1 MSGERA
7 PERVA
12 TLISHSHPPF
22 PTEAVRL
29 VAAAAVDAGWR
40 LVATAQELEK
50 HGEAAAGIEPV
61 DQLPQ
66 QADLCVVLGGDGS
79 ILHALRHFAGSGV
92 PVFGVNFGTV
102 GFLAAVERDAA
113 DEGVRRAFEGET
125 EAIDLPGLRVE
136 VDGTARVALNDVGFI
151 RRPHDRVAELSYK
164 IAGEEVGH
172 VRCDGLVAATPVG
185 STGYNL
191 ANQGPILAW
200 GVEGY
205 VVSYIA
211 PHSLTARA
219 LVVAPGDVLHVGN
232 ARGRQPVDVAVDGEP
247 AGMLASGGELE
258 VRFAQ
263 GAGRLAQLPGTS
275 FYHRIREKFGHL
287 AV

>member
-1 MSGERA
+1 MSG
-7 PERVA
+7 RVA
-12 TLISHSHPPF
+12 ALISHSHPPF
-22 PTEAVRL
+22 PSEAVGL
-29 VAAAAVDAGWR
+29 VAKVAAEAGWR
-40 LVATAQELEK
+40 LVASAQEAAK
-50 HGEAAAGIEPV
+50 HGGSVPGIEAHDP
-61 DQLPQ
+61 LPRQ
-66 QADLCVVLGGDGS
+66 VDLCVVLGGDGS
-79 ILHALRHFAGSGV
+79 ILYALRYFARSSI

-102 GFLAAVERDAA
+102 GFLAAVERDGAE
-113 DEGVRRAFEGET
+113 EGLRRAFAGDA
-125 EAIDLPGLRVE
+125 EAIDLPGLEIE
-136 VDGTARVALNDVGFI
+136 VNGQARVALNDVGFI

-164 IAGEEVGH
+164 ITGEEVGH

-191 ANQGPILAW
+191 ANSGPILAW

-232 ARGRQPVDVAVDGEP
+232 AMGREPVDVAVDGEP
-247 AGMLASGGELE
+247 AGILPSGEALG
-258 VRFAQ
+258 VTFAHKV
-263 GAGRLAQLPGTS
+263 ACLAQLPGSS